1 MRKWLIRIVVIVL
14 LVAAV
19 YTLRATYFAPRPVV
33 VSTIAV
39 SRGVVESTVTN
50 SKGGTVRAR
59 RRAKLSTEIG
69 GRVVAI
75 PLREGELA
83 SRGDLLLQLD
93 DSSQQARV
101 ELSRRELET
110 IEAQRQQACLSSAQA
125 ARELQR
131 NQALAERQIISENL
145 LDRLQSTAETTAAA
159 CAAALVGIEAA
170 RAAVDL
176 ASTELGKVKLVAPF
190 DGIIAELNTE
200 LGEWITPSPP
210 AMPIP
215 AVVDLI
221 DPTSIYISAPMDEVD
236 SARIHSGQQVKVTID
251 PFPDQVF
258 SGRVVRVAP
267 YVLDIETQNRTVE
280 VEVELDDEEFASSL
294 LPGTSADVEIILET
308 RAGVLRIPTRTLME
322 GDSVM
327 LLEDGFLVT
336 REVSVGLRNW
346 NYVEITG
353 GLSDGEAIVTSLDLA
368 EVQPG
373 AMAVAED
380 GGPAGS

>member
-1 MRKWLIRIVVIVL
+1 MRKWLVRVIVIML
-14 LVAAV
+14 LAAAG
-19 YTLRATYFAPRPVV
+19 YILRTTYFAPQPVV

-39 SRGVVESTVTN
+39 NRGTVESTVTN

-69 GRVVAI
+69 GRVVVI
-75 PLREGELA
+75 PLREGDFA
-83 SRGDLLLQLD
+83 SLGDLLLQLD
-93 DSSQQARV
+93 DSSQQARL
-101 ELSRRELET
+101 ELSRREVEA
-110 IEAQRQQACLSSAQA
+110 IDAQREQACLAAAQA
-125 ARELQR
+125 ARELRR
-131 NQALAERQIISENL
+131 NQSLAERQIISENL

-159 CAAALVGIEAA
+159 CAAAQVGIDAA
-170 RAAVDL
+170 RAAVDV
-176 ASTELGKVKLVAPF
+176 ATTELGKVKLVAPF
-190 DGIIAELNTE
+190 DGIIAEINTE

-251 PFPDQVF
+251 PFPDQGF
-258 SGRVVRVAP
+258 SGHVVRVAP
-267 YVLDIETQNRTVE
+267 YVLDIEAQNRTVE
-280 VEVELDDEEFASSL
+280 VEVELDDAEFASSL

-308 RAGVLRIPTRTLME
+308 RDGVLRIPTRTLMA

-327 LLEDGFLVT
+327 LVEGEFLVT
-336 REVSVGLRNW
+336 RDVSVGLRNW
-346 NYVEITG
+346 DYVEITG
-353 GLSDGEAIVTSLDLA
+353 GLSDGETIVTSLDLA
-368 EVQPG
+368 GVQPG

-380 GGPAGS
+380 GSASSP

>member
-1 MRKWLIRIVVIVL
+1 MRKWLIRVFVVAL
-14 LVAAV
+14 LVAAG
-19 YTLRATYFAPRPVV
+19 YILRTTYFAPQPVV

-39 SRGVVESTVTN
+39 NRGTVESTVTN

-59 RRAKLSTEIG
+59 RRANLSTEVG

-75 PLREGELA
+75 PLREGEPA

-93 DSSQQARV
+93 DSSQQARL
-101 ELSRRELET
+101 ELSRRELEA
-110 IEAQRQQACLSSAQA
+110 IDAQREQACLAAAQA

-131 NQALAERQIISENL
+131 NQSLAERQIISENL

-159 CAAALVGIEAA
+159 CAAAQVGIDVA
-170 RAAVDL
+170 RAAVDV
-176 ASTELGKVKLVAPF
+176 ATTELAKVKLVAPF
-190 DGIIAELNTE
+190 DGIIAEINTE
-200 LGEWITPSPP
+200 FGEWITPSPP

-258 SGRVVRVAP
+258 SGHVVRVAP
-267 YVLDIETQNRTVE
+267 YVLDIEAQNRTVE
-280 VEVELDDEEFASSL
+280 VEVELEDAEFASSL
-294 LPGTSADVEIILET
+294 LPGTSADVEIILDT
-308 RAGVLRIPTRTLME
+308 RDDVLRIPTRTLMA

-327 LLEDGFLVT
+327 LVEGGFLVT
-336 REVSVGLRNW
+336 RDVSVGLRNW
-346 NYVEITG
+346 DYVEITG
-353 GLSDGEAIVTSLDLA
+353 GLSDGETIVTSLDLA
-368 EVQPG
+368 DVQPG
-373 AMAVAED
+373 AMAVADD
-380 GGPAGS
+380 GSASSP